1 MDLKQRVKTRIQAD
15 SSSLIELSHT
25 VHATPEL
32 AYEEYQSSSALADAL
47 EAGGMKV
54 ERRAHG
60 LDTAFRA
67 TAGKGGRHVCIC
79 AEFDALP
86 NIGHACGH
94 NIIGSSSV
102 GAGLAL
108 EDLAD
113 DLDLKVTVLGTPAEE
128 GGGGKVDLLNAGAFD
143 DVDVAMMVHPS
154 PHEVVDIPSLAIS
167 HLKIAFHGKESHASA
182 YPELGRNALDAAM
195 IAHGAIAA
203 LRQHIQSHE
212 RIHGIVTNG
221 GDAPNVVPKLATMA
235 YYVRAANLED
245 LEKLQSR
252 VERCF
257 QAGALATGCEV
268 EIGLTGHPYDRVTTN
283 PTLGEIYDRNLK
295 AVGRSAFPD
304 VKRSAGSTDMG
315 NVSSRVPSI
324 HPLMSID
331 SLPAVNHQAEFAA
344 HCISPAGDR
353 AVVDAAAAMAY
364 TVVDLATTQG
374 AFETVRAEFEAG
386 AAIPEG

>member
-1 MDLKQRVKTRIQAD
+1 MELKQRVKAKLQAD
-15 SSSLIELSHT
+15 SSSLIELSHR

-32 AYEEYQSSSALADAL
+32 AYEEYQSSAALADAL
-47 EAGGMKV
+47 ESGGMKV
-54 ERRAHG
+54 ERRIHN

-67 TAGKGGRHVCIC
+67 TAGKGARHVCIC

-108 EDLAD
+108 SELAD
-113 DLDLKVTVLGTPAEE
+113 DLDVKVTVLGTPAEE
-128 GGGGKVDLLNAGAFD
+128 GGGGKVDLLDAGAFD

-154 PHEVVDIPSLAIS
+154 PIEVVAIPSLAVA

-182 YPELGRNALDAAM
+182 YPEVGRNALDAAM

-212 RIHGIVTNG
+212 RIHGIVTHG

-235 YYVRAANLED
+235 YYVRASDLED
-245 LEKLQSR
+245 LEKLQAR

-268 EIGLTGHPYDRVTTN
+268 EIELSGHPYDRVTTN
-283 PTLGEIYDRNLK
+283 PTLGEIYDRNLT

-304 VKRSAGSTDMG
+304 LERSAGSTDMG

-344 HCISPAGDR
+344 HCISPAGDK
-353 AVVDAAAAMAY
+353 AVVDAATAMAY
-364 TVVDLATTQG
+364 TVVDLATTPG
-374 AFETVRAEFEAG
+374 AFETVRAEFDAG
-386 AAIPEG
+386 VNAPED